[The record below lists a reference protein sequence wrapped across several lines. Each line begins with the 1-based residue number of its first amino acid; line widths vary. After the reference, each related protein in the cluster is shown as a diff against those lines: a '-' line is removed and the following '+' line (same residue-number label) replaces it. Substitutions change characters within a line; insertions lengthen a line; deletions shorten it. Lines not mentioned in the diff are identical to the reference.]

1 MIRPIPEWDKC
12 SICLEILDGKPLDG
26 THDGLV
32 VLSNRCYHVFHK
44 VCIETHLREGKRN
57 CPNCQ
62 LKHFSVCEIILNPEH
77 TRQYEKWRA
86 DPEHYSYEQA
96 FHEEH
101 RQSAEEARIP
111 AEHILRPR
119 ELRGLDQRRTLTRE
133 EISRFHMEMSAVV
146 DALDENSTSE
156 QLEKARKEVIEARGM
171 ILNSLS
177 ERNANQFAQLRA
189 LEQEFRKIRGEQEA
203 NARLLDHA
211 ALLSRYDRKVS
222 ALDGKIR
229 AKEAE
234 LDKLPFDRKRSE
246 LKRELLGFCRRLT
259 AFSEEF
265 RISGEL
271 EERSI
276 EESRELL
283 ELVDA
288 ELDEFIASQPE
299 HITKILE
306 EEPPPSN
313 DSPVSWQLV
322 AAIGVIFSFVIGIA
336 IHFRDC
342 LYRRFWSDRAI
353 TQQEEI

>member
-1 MIRPIPEWDKC
+1 MIRPIPAWDNC
-12 SICLEILDGKPLDG
+12 SICQEILDGKPLEG

-32 VLSNRCYHVFHK
+32 VLSKRCYHVFHK
-44 VCIETHLREGKRN
+44 ICIEKHLNEGKRN

-62 LKHFSVCEIILNPEH
+62 LNHFSVCEIILNPEH

-96 FHEEH
+96 FQEEH
-101 RQSAEEARIP
+101 EQSSEDAGIP

-119 ELRGLDQRRTLTRE
+119 ELRGIPQRRTLTRE
-133 EISRFHMEMSAVV
+133 EISQFHMEMSAVV
-146 DALDENSTSE
+146 DSLGEHSTDE
-156 QLEKARKEVIEARGM
+156 QIEKARKEVIEARGM

-189 LEQEFRKIRGEQEA
+189 LEQQSKRQWERLDEH
-203 NARLLDHA
+203 ARLLDHA

-313 DSPVSWQLV
+313 DPPVSWQLV